1 MPLFSRLAHRPRVTV
16 APSHADCFRAPLHPH
31 LFFKPEMQIV
41 RRASGPWRGKRTAR
55 RPTLSSRPHVRAQT
69 TGSASCWMAW
79 TAEQKRE
86 RRAAADQ
93 HQRDDEAA
101 RKRKSR
107 LDNPQSRSTPHER
120 KGDTRFVQ
128 LLMPATCRRTPRWMP
143 PLFVRASA
151 ANALAKQQ
159 WRHASRAAR

>member
-1 MPLFSRLAHRPRVTV
+1 MPTV
-16 APSHADCFRAPLHPH
+16 LEPPCTPICFLNH
-31 LFFKPEMQIV
+31 EMQIV

-107 LDNPQSRSTPHER
+107 LDNPQQEHAAR
-120 KGDTRFVQ
+120 KK
-128 LLMPATCRRTPRWMP
+128 RRHA
-143 PLFVRASA
+143 VRAA
-151 ANALAKQQ
+151 ADAGDVQANAALDA
-159 WRHASRAAR
+159 AALRARERRERISDDT